1 LRDPAAFPRAHAYQ
15 LLYAGGYDAFVTK
28 LADAVAHHFAVTQIR
43 APTRVSVTHGHP
55 VTFSVTVQI
64 QNRSQVPETIPDI
77 ATLSNLVL
85 LTAEPSVT
93 NCSAP
98 VVVLHGGRPQQPL
111 PVTLGVKKTLNVFFD
126 VTLNCLTASP
136 SNNLSYV
143 ATVNHAALPGAIA
156 DDNPQEVDC
165 PRSVTPPYE
174 VDPDPDGTI
183 IDRGCGARKPDH
195 TLGAPVLT
203 DLVVR

>member
-1 LRDPAAFPRAHAYQ
+1 
-15 LLYAGGYDAFVTK
+15 
-28 LADAVAHHFAVTQIR
+28 
-43 APTRVSVTHGHP
+43 
-55 VTFSVTVQI
+55 
-64 QNRSQVPETIPDI
+64 
-77 ATLSNLVL
+77 
-85 LTAEPSVT
+85 
-93 NCSAP
+93 
-98 VVVLHGGRPQQPL
+98 
-111 PVTLGVKKTLNVFFD
+111 LGIKKTLNVFFD

-174 VDPDPDGTI
+174 IDPDPDGTI